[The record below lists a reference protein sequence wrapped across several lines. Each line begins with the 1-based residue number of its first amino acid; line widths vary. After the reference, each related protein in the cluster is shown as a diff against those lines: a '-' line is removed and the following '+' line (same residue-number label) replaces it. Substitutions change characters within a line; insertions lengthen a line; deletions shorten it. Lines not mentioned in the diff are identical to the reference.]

1 MSTLAQRL
9 DEQAALV
16 AVKHVFNGWEAFYS
30 RWDVQGR
37 SAVAF
42 LDALSNVSKMPSERP
57 GEQDAAH
64 QTVMH
69 AWGLMIRP
77 RFADCCPDSLQS
89 MIDALRQSVADGFV
103 AITATAEPAPPR
115 RRIGFVRESAT
126 GESSVML
133 MSFVAD
139 DMPTRQPG
147 HDSPVLEAVKRACSR
162 FFATTEGEEAW
173 RAAHGDYTI
182 EHLAADLSRVAPFLA
197 LEGLRSVA
205 IERIEADLG
214 YSIDTCLGEAVR
226 WQCQLDDGEVSVY
239 AVTRDE
245 AADEVEDEYG
255 VRPTDDR
262 LHFAPEWMEQTTTT
276 PRVKGGMQP

>member
-16 AVKHVFNGWEAFYS
+16 AVKHFFSGWKPSY
-30 RWDVQGR
+30 G
-37 SAVAF
+37 SAVDF
-42 LDALSNVSKMPSERP
+42 LDAMEI
-57 GEQDAAH
+57 DAESA
-64 QTVMH
+64 MRSR
-69 AWGLMIRP
+69 GLLVWS
-77 RFADCCPDSLQS
+77 RFEDVENDALLG
-89 MIDALRQSVADGFV
+89 MIDDLRCAVADGFV
-103 AITATAEPAPPR
+103 AITATAEPSPPR

-139 DMPTRQPG
+139 DMPDRQPG
-147 HDSPVLEAVKRACSR
+147 HDSPALEAVKRACSR

-182 EHLAADLSRVAPFLA
+182 EHLAADLPRVAPFLA

-226 WQCQLDDGEVSVY
+226 WQCQLDDGEVWVY

-262 LHFAPEWMEQTTTT
+262 LHFAPEWMEQTTT